1 MKGKRLLMICNIIEK
16 HHFSMHSLL
25 KAITIPRNRAWAYND
40 AYLHWDSFAL
50 RSSKRSAM

>member
-1 MKGKRLLMICNIIEK
+1 MKAKRLLMICNKIEE

-25 KAITIPRNRAWAYND
+25 KAITIPQNRAWAYND